1 MLGILQ
7 RNLATVAWHWAM
19 YPIEV
24 GLGLQKQKKVML
36 VGMKTLQKT
45 RLPLDVEVCETKVQR
60 KQRMIS
66 LCWIRLLAT
75 SFQSVDAPYDRVS

>member
-1 MLGILQ
+1 
-7 RNLATVAWHWAM
+7 M

-45 RLPLDVEVCETKVQR
+45 RLPLDVEVCETQVRR
-60 KQRMIS
+60 KQRMTR
-66 LCWIRLLAT
+66 LCWIRLPAT